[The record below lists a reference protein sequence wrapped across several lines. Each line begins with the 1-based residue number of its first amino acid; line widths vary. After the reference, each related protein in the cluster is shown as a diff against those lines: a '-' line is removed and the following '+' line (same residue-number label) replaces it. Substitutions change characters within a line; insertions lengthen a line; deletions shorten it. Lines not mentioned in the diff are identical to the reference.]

1 MRQIDILKA
10 MKTDTPKP
18 KLTLN
23 RLLDIIEALP
33 VEKRREEK
41 IQKLKQNLL
50 NMKFDEKNKGFGGN
64 IVLDNTEQLLTILE
78 DE

>member
-1 MRQIDILKA
+1 